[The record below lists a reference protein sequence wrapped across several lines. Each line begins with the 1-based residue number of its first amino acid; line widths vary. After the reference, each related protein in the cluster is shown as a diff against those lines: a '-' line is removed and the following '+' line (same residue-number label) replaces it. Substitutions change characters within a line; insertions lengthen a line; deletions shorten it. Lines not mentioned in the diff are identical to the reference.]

1 MTKSEILEKVK
12 EINET
17 AFGLYH
23 HIGNKHDDRDDL
35 QNAANLLY
43 SVSEILD
50 TVESLISE

>member
-23 HIGNKHDDRDDL
+23 HIGDKHDDRDL

-50 TVESLISE
+50 TVEVLISE

>member
-17 AFGLYH
+17 AYMLS
-23 HIGNKHDDRDDL
+23 RQL
-35 QNAANLLY
+35 QYNNSDSNAQSAANLLF
-43 SVSEILD
+43 SVAGILD